1 MKHHPSTLNPTSRW
15 FNLSVLLL
23 KTKLKGIAMFPFV
36 SVEKRYVSPNVCPYT
51 KCRMVPLLS
60 RGGFVTFV
68 MVCNACVMGKD
79 VVPINWGPELSETV
93 FRLNYAS
100 SRDKLSSS
108 IMFLFSSFWCL
119 GTTAI
124 ENIKVQQRS

>member
-23 KTKLKGIAMFPFV
+23 KTKLKGIAMFLFV

-79 VVPINWGPELSETV
+79 VVPINWGPEQVVTSCHPALCFS
-93 FRLNYAS
+93 
-100 SRDKLSSS
+100 
-108 IMFLFSSFWCL
+108 FLHSGAWEL
-119 GTTAI
+119 LL
-124 ENIKVQQRS
+124 